1 MCGIS
6 GIIFNSAKNNASTF
20 SFYYLLQRIDNLEKI
35 LQSKR
40 KLNYLYDLSWKYKND
55 ESFLLYFHDYKE
67 RSYVEKICLKLEKFL
82 EKADLK
88 KLSKINT
95 NVANNI
101 EKIKDINWF
110 LKNELNN
117 TYNFVLSFIDT
128 NSNHLNNTSIIFY
141 KNLSTIIN
149 SINFLEM
156 RGRDSLGISINLNFI
171 FKDTLNKKDIKDTV
185 YINNNKKFN

>member
-117 TYNFVLSFIDT
+117 PILCIKFYRYKLKY
-128 NSNHLNNTSIIFY
+128 LNNTSIIFY

-156 RGRDSLGISINLNFI
+156 RGRDSLGISINLI
-171 FKDTLNKKDIKDTV
+171 YL
-185 YINNNKKFN
+185 